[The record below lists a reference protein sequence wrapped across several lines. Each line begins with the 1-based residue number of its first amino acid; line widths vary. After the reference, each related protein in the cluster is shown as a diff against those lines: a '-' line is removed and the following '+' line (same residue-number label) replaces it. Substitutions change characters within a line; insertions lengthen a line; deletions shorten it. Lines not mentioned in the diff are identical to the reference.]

1 MRNRPL
7 LILLPVFRLPAFL
20 FPVLFLGL
28 LSFTV
33 EAGTLVLGNGDRIS
47 GDLIGIY
54 DEQVH
59 WQSDLM
65 GEVVVGQVD
74 VLSIDSE
81 SDFRIVLDAN
91 RELTNCQL
99 KSADAQQQFLN
110 CEQGMVELNS
120 WRLVQRV
127 SARPLSEPDS
137 WRHKGNIVVAGSDS
151 DGNNEESTLQ
161 LDARVEL
168 RKGPV
173 RHIATAHYDRTS
185 SADIKT
191 ADDRK
196 VAYQFDYFISP
207 KWFFN
212 SNVSWEENQ
221 FQSLESRALLGA
233 GLGYQFFDTEL
244 IRLSVEVGPALL
256 REKYID
262 DSDREAAA
270 IREST
275 DLVIKLNSRGLEFF
289 HRNTVLQSFDASDDW
304 RIETETGFGMP
315 IIGALKAQTMF
326 EYDYSNRPAD
336 DAGPLDRSWSFGLN
350 YSW

>member
-7 LILLPVFRLPAFL
+7 PIILFC
-20 FPVLFLGL
+20 L
-28 LSFTV
+28 LSSSV
-33 EAGTLVLGNGDRIS
+33 PLSIQAGTLVLGNGDRIS
-47 GDLIGIY
+47 GELIGIY

-81 SDFRIVLDAN
+81 SAFRIVLDAN
-91 RELTNCQL
+91 RELTDCQL

-127 SARPLSEPDS
+127 TARPLSEPDS
-137 WRHKGNIVVAGSDS
+137 WRHKGNVAVAGRDS
-151 DGNNEESTLQ
+151 GGNSEELTLQ
-161 LDARVEL
+161 VDARVEL

-173 RHIATAHYDRTS
+173 RHIASAHYDRTS
-185 SADIKT
+185 SRDIKT

-196 VAYQFDYFISP
+196 FTYQYDYFISP

-256 REKYID
+256 REKY
-262 DSDREAAA
+262 SGEPDREAAA

-275 DLVIKLNSRGLEFF
+275 DLVVRLNSRGLEFF
-289 HRNTVLQSFDASDDW
+289 HRNTLLQSFDASDDW

-326 EYDYSNRPAD
+326 EFDYNNRPAD